1 MKTYLS
7 LNNWKKLL
15 QTFYKAFLSFNE
27 DRCLK
32 MSASLAYYSIFSIG
46 PLLIIVIWLISFF
59 YGKYYD
65 DFSAKQNVFDR
76 ITATFGSQFTNQL
89 QVILDNMLITSNSY
103 IGIIIGLGTLIFAST
118 KIFIDIQDSINIIWR
133 IKPKPKKGWVK
144 FILNRLISFSMVLGL
159 GFLLIISL
167 ILNSV
172 ILVLINFFHEI
183 IPGISNQ
190 MLNKLNIALTFVI
203 ITTTFT
209 FIFKFL
215 PDAKIKNKTVIF
227 GAILTSLLFMLGR
240 FGLSIYLQNNAT
252 ASAFG
257 AAGSI
262 IILMLWVYYSA
273 AILYYGAEFIK
284 EYSNTFDNGIVPSNL
299 AVLIKN
305 TEIEIDGTE
314 Q

>member
-190 MLNKLNIALTFVI
+190 MLNKLNIVLTFVI